1 MNDSFSK
8 LLNKYSSNTFS
19 FQDEDDE
26 TDRVMPRRQSVGGVS
41 VRDLAA
47 KHEKSSFSQSKSTSR
62 NAPSGR
68 VKPLVMQEISIPTIA
83 EEEEEKPAEVKP
95 QRKIPE
101 KPTTKPPEIPST
113 KPPQIPTT
121 KPPSYSST
129 LEKKSPERSSPSIPT
144 SKPPEI
150 PSYSSSMKSIP
161 IDETIKEEVKE
172 PEKESALGAL
182 DFSLLDNLEINE
194 EDLFM
199 EIDQRFSAHTTLEK
213 PKSGTITSAV
223 SVTSTAPATSTAPVV
238 TSTAAPAPAPAP
250 AASPA
255 PTSVS
260 ATAST
265 ASKAPT
271 VTSSASLNIPT
282 KEQLAGAGAIDESNM
297 DDLNDIEIDFD
308 DIVADMN
315 KSLILKKEEEKKK
328 KRESIEATG
337 HDFSSISLI

>member
-8 LLNKYSSNTFS
+8 LLNKYSTNTFS
-19 FQDEDDE
+19 FQDDDDE

-47 KHEKSSFSQSKSTSR
+47 KHEKSSFSQSKSSSR
-62 NAPSGR
+62 NTPSGR

-83 EEEEEKPAEVKP
+83 EEEEEKPIEVKP

-113 KPPQIPTT
+113 KPPQIPTS

-129 LEKKSPERSSPSIPT
+129 LEKKASPERSSPSIPT

-172 PEKESALGAL
+172 PVKEGGLGAL
-182 DFSLLDNLEINE
+182 DFSLLEGLEINE

-199 EIDQRFSAHTTLEK
+199 EIDQRFSAHTTLERPK
-213 PKSGTITSAV
+213 P
-223 SVTSTAPATSTAPVV
+223 VTT
-238 TSTAAPAPAPAP
+238 APAPATTTAPVPATTPAPVPTPAP
-250 AASPA
+250 AASTVT
-255 PTSVS
+255 TSVS
-260 ATAST
+260 TSASAAT
-265 ASKAPT
+265 KDPKVPT
-271 VTSSASLNIPT
+271 VEASPSLNIPT

-308 DIVADMN
+308 DIVADIN
-315 KSLILKKEEEKKK
+315 KSLIRKKEEEKKK

-337 HDFSSISLI
+337 HDFSSISMN